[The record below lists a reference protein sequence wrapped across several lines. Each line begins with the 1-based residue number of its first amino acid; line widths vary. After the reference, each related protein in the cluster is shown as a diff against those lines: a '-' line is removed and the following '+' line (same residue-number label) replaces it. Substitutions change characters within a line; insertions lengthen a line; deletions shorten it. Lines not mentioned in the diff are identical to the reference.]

1 MAYNNFKA
9 KIWANEIMTDLT
21 RNLVFGADCVTKYSG
36 SITNKGDTVR
46 IPGVAK
52 PTITSFAANQKVTL
66 SSPEEVAD
74 TSVSVVADHVET
86 FNFGVDDID
95 QAQGADGLVRVLT
108 TEASEEMAN
117 KIDAF
122 LGGLSANKQ
131 AVKLYSAGTTP
142 WTISTSNVLTV
153 IDTALEKLY
162 ENDVNPST
170 TITITVSPKFFTIFR
185 QAYIKLDTDNSAM
198 LKNGK
203 VAQYGNAIIR
213 MSNNVYKDSNSYDF
227 IQVKTQRALAL
238 VKSTPHVEPYR
249 VESQF
254 TDAVKGFVIY
264 GGQIIRPKEMVNIV
278 ATY

>member
-9 KIWANEIMTDLT
+9 KIWANEIMTDLS
-21 RNLVFGADCVTKYSG
+21 RNLVFGADCVTKYQG
-36 SITNKGDTVR
+36 LIQNKGDTVR
-46 IPGVAK
+46 IPGVGK
-52 PTITSFAANQKVTL
+52 PTITSFSNDQKVTL

-74 TSVSVVADHVET
+74 TSVSIVADHVET

-117 KIDAF
+117 KIDQFIA
-122 LGGLSANKQ
+122 GLSGAPS
-131 AVKLYSAGTTP
+131 AGLVYSTGTTP
-142 WTISTSNVLTV
+142 WTISATNVLGA
-153 IDTALEKLY
+153 IDAGLERLY
-162 ENDVNPST
+162 LNDVNPST
-170 TITITVSPKFFTIFR
+170 TITITVSPKFYTFFR
-185 QAYIKLDTDNSAM
+185 QAYVKLDTDNSEM

-203 VAQYGNAIIR
+203 VAMYGNVTVR
-213 MSNNVYKDSNSYDF
+213 MSNNVWQDSNGYDF
-227 IQVKTQRALAL
+227 IQIKTQRAIGL

-264 GGQIIRPKEMVNIV
+264 GGSIIRPKEMVNLV
-278 ATY
+278 CTY